1 MADVVELMDFW
12 PMDDDENIGFVAAD
26 SDFQLWLISGIGVGF
41 DDISYS
47 VIDGPDSSG
56 IYELIM
62 DFEDYMNLAD
72 LYSEYLE
79 SGWAGLEEEDFDEV
93 FAAPSDE
100 NIEVTFKIQDAD
112 MKTFYHTTDAP
123 SGLSD
128 EDIVTYVWGVP
139 SSFNRE
145 DNMYHLPYDWE
156 GVGDHFFAKIMS
168 SEEEGNAPIQDP
180 MEFGEMA
187 NWTPLDGTPSLKR
200 RKNAEY
206 NVEES
211 EELGYLCDVCDE
223 PTQADYNFQDINV
236 KWTLEDGD
244 FTGEYEMKDHLGDFN
259 DFLCQPCAERMN
271 YEAENR
277 QPPWSSTNPM
287 PNRRIECGVC
297 DARGFIAGKECTTC
311 DGAGYWNI
319 ASPRCATCDTDIQWT
334 DGAECDE
341 CDEWYCDNHLTEDGG
356 CKVCGN
362 TSLSFHAE
370 SFDDIKTAS
379 DLVEFAENRQPPWSP
394 TNPKP
399 NRRIECGVCDARG
412 FIAGKE
418 CTTCDGAGYWNIAS
432 PRCATCDT
440 DIQWTD
446 GAECDGCD
454 EWYCEL
460 HIDAENGQCLV
471 CEDVL
476 SFHSESSFMTPDL
489 LWENLG
495 GWWKAVGINP
505 DYDMGQSQGQQQ
517 TGGGAGAAAGS
528 GESGESEGQAQQEQ
542 EQEQEQ
548 EGHRGHGD
556 SSQPVSPHAAE
567 GSGEINIGPVYV
579 TKKVPVLFK
588 HDYVTKDYEWSTDE
602 PRYLTDDQESE
613 LVEIV
618 EQIVE
623 DTDSIRGH
631 ETFDE
636 YDYKGDVSW
645 DTYKDDGRFYDLAAE
660 GANPS
665 GGATGDQ
672 IISWEHNGL
681 SSPSGPPSDIF
692 WSEGSDIRL
701 DAESFEAKGYTTHWK
716 YGTCRGYFGDEN
728 HRTNIIC
735 DGCGNYACEDC
746 GREPPYIVKQSQ
758 PDMRYWCD
766 NCYAKWSD
774 YAFEAEDFNAQ
785 MGHSRFQKSDNP
797 RRDIESST
805 RRKLKQEMFSDVSG
819 VVNTKNMAIVGIAG
833 IVGYLL
839 ARK

>member
-41 DDISYS
+41 EDISYS

-79 SGWAGLEEEDFDEV
+79 TGWAGLEEEDFDEV
-93 FAAPSDE
+93 FAAPS
-100 NIEVTFKIQDAD
+100 NKMIHVTFKIQDAD
-112 MKTFYHTTDAP
+112 YATFYHTTLAP

-128 EDIVTYVWGVP
+128 EEIVYYTFGRNEANEDDEWFYIP
-139 SSFNRE
+139 S
-145 DNMYHLPYDWE
+145 DWD
-156 GVGDHFFAKIMS
+156 GVGEHYLAKIMS
-168 SEEEGNAPIQDP
+168 KSIALDSEEGSTPVMDP
-180 MEFGEMA
+180 MEFGEPV
-187 NWTPLDGTPSLKR
+187 NWTPMDGTPSLKR
-200 RKNAEY
+200 RKDAEY
-206 NVEES
+206 NVEED
-211 EELGYLCDVCDE
+211 EEIGYLCDVCDE

-271 YEAENR
+271 YEAE
-277 QPPWSSTNPM
+277 
-287 PNRRIECGVC
+287 
-297 DARGFIAGKECTTC
+297 
-311 DGAGYWNI
+311 
-319 ASPRCATCDTDIQWT
+319 
-334 DGAECDE
+334 
-341 CDEWYCDNHLTEDGG
+341 
-356 CKVCGN
+356 
-362 TSLSFHAE
+362 
-370 SFDDIKTAS
+370 
-379 DLVEFAENRQPPWSP
+379 
-394 TNPKP
+394 
-399 NRRIECGVCDARG
+399 
-412 FIAGKE
+412 
-418 CTTCDGAGYWNIAS
+418 
-432 PRCATCDT
+432 
-440 DIQWTD
+440 
-446 GAECDGCD
+446 
-454 EWYCEL
+454 
-460 HIDAENGQCLV
+460 
-471 CEDVL
+471 
-476 SFHSESSFMTPDL
+476 SSFMTPDL

-528 GESGESEGQAQQEQ
+528 GEGGESEGQAQQ

-567 GSGEINIGPVYV
+567 GMGEINIGPVYV

-588 HDYVTKDYEWSTDE
+588 HDYVTRDYEWSTDE
-602 PRYLTDDQESE
+602 PTYLTDDQESE

-623 DTDSIRGH
+623 DSDEEEGD

-636 YDYKGDVSW
+636 YDYQGEVTW
-645 DTYKDDGRFYDLAAE
+645 NTYKDDGRFYDLGAE

-692 WSEGSDIRL
+692 WSEGDYGEYVQIFDTTITKKEIEEKLKRAGIKPIEVFSVYEDGTKSKDIFGVYL
-701 DAESFEAKGYTTHWK
+701 KEGDATAFSKEFNKNDWTGLFDFEGAVSFAAH
-716 YGTCRGYFGDEN
+716 
-728 HRTNIIC
+728 
-735 DGCGNYACEDC
+735 
-746 GREPPYIVKQSQ
+746 
-758 PDMRYWCD
+758 
-766 NCYAKWSD
+766 
-774 YAFEAEDFNAQ
+774 
-785 MGHSRFQKSDNP
+785 MGHSRFQQSDNP
-797 RRDIESST
+797 RRDIGPT

-833 IVGYLL
+833 IIGYLL

>member
-41 DDISYS
+41 EDISYA

-62 DFEDYMNLAD
+62 DYEDYLNLAD

-79 SGWAGLEEEDFDEV
+79 TGWAELEEEDFDEV

-112 MKTFYHTTDAP
+112 MKTFYYTTDAP

-200 RKNAEY
+200 RK
-206 NVEES
+206 
-211 EELGYLCDVCDE
+211 D
-223 PTQADYNFQDINV
+223 
-236 KWTLEDGD
+236 
-244 FTGEYEMKDHLGDFN
+244 
-259 DFLCQPCAERMN
+259 
-271 YEAENR
+271 
-277 QPPWSSTNPM
+277 
-287 PNRRIECGVC
+287 
-297 DARGFIAGKECTTC
+297 
-311 DGAGYWNI
+311 
-319 ASPRCATCDTDIQWT
+319 
-334 DGAECDE
+334 
-341 CDEWYCDNHLTEDGG
+341 
-356 CKVCGN
+356 
-362 TSLSFHAE
+362 
-370 SFDDIKTAS
+370 
-379 DLVEFAENRQPPWSP
+379 
-394 TNPKP
+394 
-399 NRRIECGVCDARG
+399 
-412 FIAGKE
+412 
-418 CTTCDGAGYWNIAS
+418 
-432 PRCATCDT
+432 
-440 DIQWTD
+440 
-446 GAECDGCD
+446 
-454 EWYCEL
+454 
-460 HIDAENGQCLV
+460 
-471 CEDVL
+471 
-476 SFHSESSFMTPDL
+476 
-489 LWENLG
+489 
-495 GWWKAVGINP
+495 
-505 DYDMGQSQGQQQ
+505 
-517 TGGGAGAAAGS
+517 
-528 GESGESEGQAQQEQ
+528 
-542 EQEQEQ
+542 
-548 EGHRGHGD
+548 
-556 SSQPVSPHAAE
+556 AE

-588 HDYVTKDYEWSTDE
+588 HDYVTKDYHWSTDE
-602 PRYLTDDQESE
+602 PSYLTDDQEEE

>member
-93 FAAPSDE
+93 FAM
-100 NIEVTFKIQDAD
+100 N
-112 MKTFYHTTDAP
+112 
-123 SGLSD
+123 
-128 EDIVTYVWGVP
+128 
-139 SSFNRE
+139 N
-145 DNMYHLPYDWE
+145 
-156 GVGDHFFAKIMS
+156 
-168 SEEEGNAPIQDP
+168 EEGNAPIQDP

-277 QPPWSSTNPM
+277 QPPWSSTNP
-287 PNRRIECGVC
+287 
-297 DARGFIAGKECTTC
+297 
-311 DGAGYWNI
+311 
-319 ASPRCATCDTDIQWT
+319 
-334 DGAECDE
+334 
-341 CDEWYCDNHLTEDGG
+341 
-356 CKVCGN
+356 
-362 TSLSFHAE
+362 
-370 SFDDIKTAS
+370 
-379 DLVEFAENRQPPWSP
+379 
-394 TNPKP
+394 KP

-418 CTTCDGAGYWNIAS
+418 CTKCDGAGYWNIAS
-432 PRCATCDT
+432 PRCATCET

-542 EQEQEQ
+542 EQEQE
-548 EGHRGHGD
+548 GHRGHGD

-567 GSGEINIGPVYV
+567 GMGEINIGPVYV

-613 LVEIV
+613 VVEIV

-623 DTDSIRGH
+623 DTDAIRGNKS
-631 ETFDE
+631 FDE
-636 YDYKGDVSW
+636 YDYKGEVSW
-645 DTYKDDGRFYDLAAE
+645 NTYKDDGRFYDLAAEGDTYISKKMRKKHFPYAAIPNWKKMNELKIAWKNPQNYFTPEMENAYYEYVENTYGLTGTDDLPWDNFEKFVEMFSQAPRYASLRENKTVPLPKSAE

-692 WSEGSDIRL
+692 WSE
-701 DAESFEAKGYTTHWK
+701 E
-716 YGTCRGYFGDEN
+716 
-728 HRTNIIC
+728 
-735 DGCGNYACEDC
+735 
-746 GREPPYIVKQSQ
+746 
-758 PDMRYWCD
+758 
-766 NCYAKWSD
+766 
-774 YAFEAEDFNAQ
+774 FNAQ
-785 MGHSRFQKSDNP
+785 MGHSRFQQSDNP
-797 RRDIESST
+797 RRDISST

-833 IVGYLL
+833 IIGYLL

>member
-93 FAAPSDE
+93 FAM
-100 NIEVTFKIQDAD
+100 N
-112 MKTFYHTTDAP
+112 
-123 SGLSD
+123 
-128 EDIVTYVWGVP
+128 
-139 SSFNRE
+139 N
-145 DNMYHLPYDWE
+145 
-156 GVGDHFFAKIMS
+156 
-168 SEEEGNAPIQDP
+168 EEGNAPIQDP

-277 QPPWSSTNPM
+277 QPPWSSTNP
-287 PNRRIECGVC
+287 
-297 DARGFIAGKECTTC
+297 
-311 DGAGYWNI
+311 
-319 ASPRCATCDTDIQWT
+319 
-334 DGAECDE
+334 
-341 CDEWYCDNHLTEDGG
+341 
-356 CKVCGN
+356 
-362 TSLSFHAE
+362 
-370 SFDDIKTAS
+370 
-379 DLVEFAENRQPPWSP
+379 
-394 TNPKP
+394 KP

-418 CTTCDGAGYWNIAS
+418 CTKCDGAGYWNIAS
-432 PRCATCDT
+432 PRCATCET

-542 EQEQEQ
+542 EQEQE
-548 EGHRGHGD
+548 GHRGHGD

-567 GSGEINIGPVYV
+567 GMGEINIGPVYV

-623 DTDSIRGH
+623 DSDEEEGD

-636 YDYKGDVSW
+636 YDYKGEVSW
-645 DTYKDDGRFYDLAAE
+645 NTYMDDGRFYDLGAE

-692 WSEGSDIRL
+692 WSE
-701 DAESFEAKGYTTHWK
+701 E
-716 YGTCRGYFGDEN
+716 
-728 HRTNIIC
+728 
-735 DGCGNYACEDC
+735 
-746 GREPPYIVKQSQ
+746 
-758 PDMRYWCD
+758 
-766 NCYAKWSD
+766 
-774 YAFEAEDFNAQ
+774 FNAQ
-785 MGHSRFQKSDNP
+785 MGHSRFQQSDNP
-797 RRDIESST
+797 RRDISST

-833 IVGYLL
+833 IIGYLL

>member
-168 SEEEGNAPIQDP
+168 SEEEGSAPVQDP
-180 MEFGEMA
+180 MDFGEMA

-200 RKNAEY
+200 RK
-206 NVEES
+206 
-211 EELGYLCDVCDE
+211 D
-223 PTQADYNFQDINV
+223 
-236 KWTLEDGD
+236 
-244 FTGEYEMKDHLGDFN
+244 
-259 DFLCQPCAERMN
+259 
-271 YEAENR
+271 
-277 QPPWSSTNPM
+277 
-287 PNRRIECGVC
+287 
-297 DARGFIAGKECTTC
+297 
-311 DGAGYWNI
+311 
-319 ASPRCATCDTDIQWT
+319 
-334 DGAECDE
+334 
-341 CDEWYCDNHLTEDGG
+341 
-356 CKVCGN
+356 
-362 TSLSFHAE
+362 
-370 SFDDIKTAS
+370 
-379 DLVEFAENRQPPWSP
+379 
-394 TNPKP
+394 
-399 NRRIECGVCDARG
+399 
-412 FIAGKE
+412 
-418 CTTCDGAGYWNIAS
+418 
-432 PRCATCDT
+432 
-440 DIQWTD
+440 
-446 GAECDGCD
+446 
-454 EWYCEL
+454 
-460 HIDAENGQCLV
+460 
-471 CEDVL
+471 
-476 SFHSESSFMTPDL
+476 
-489 LWENLG
+489 
-495 GWWKAVGINP
+495 
-505 DYDMGQSQGQQQ
+505 
-517 TGGGAGAAAGS
+517 
-528 GESGESEGQAQQEQ
+528 
-542 EQEQEQ
+542 
-548 EGHRGHGD
+548 
-556 SSQPVSPHAAE
+556 AE

-623 DTDSIRGH
+623 GSEQAEGDES
-631 ETFDE
+631 FDE

-692 WSEGSDIRL
+692 WSESTEGIQINLSGADVGRLTKHFGISKEDLVGIMNHAIKEELETTSGYDTSSPIQRNMFRTDLSNIRL
-701 DAESFEAKGYTTHWK
+701 YDAEE
-716 YGTCRGYFGDEN
+716 
-728 HRTNIIC
+728 
-735 DGCGNYACEDC
+735 
-746 GREPPYIVKQSQ
+746 
-758 PDMRYWCD
+758 
-766 NCYAKWSD
+766 
-774 YAFEAEDFNAQ
+774 FNAQ

-797 RRDIESST
+797 RRNIESST